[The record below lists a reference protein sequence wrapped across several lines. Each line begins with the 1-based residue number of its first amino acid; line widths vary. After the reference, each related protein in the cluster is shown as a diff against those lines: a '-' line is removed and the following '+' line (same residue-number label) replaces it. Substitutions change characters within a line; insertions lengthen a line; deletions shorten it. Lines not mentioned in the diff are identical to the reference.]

1 MTRWMNKECFQ
12 PSAAEEA
19 STYQLLL
26 HVVEDNDVEIS
37 SVLQTLQE
45 QDHPT
50 CTDGTVPSQPAPL
63 H

>member
-1 MTRWMNKECFQ
+1 MNKERFQ
-12 PSAAEEA
+12 PSTAEEA
-19 STYQLLL
+19 FTYQMLS
-26 HVVEDNDVEIS
+26 HRVEDNDVETS

-45 QDHPT
+45 QDHPI